1 MEIHPTKPG
10 STPKTGAGRLDRGSA
25 PLPAQSEEHTTSEEA
40 AKAAR
45 DKVQISDEARSLQ
58 EQLQHERDLIAQ
70 LPPGRL
76 REVLERI
83 YNGFY
88 DRPEVRDV
96 VLQRLAEDLEVPP
109 KTQES

>member
-1 MEIHPTKPG
+1 MEIQPTKPG
-10 STPKTGAGRLDRGSA
+10 STPKTGAGRLDRGAA

-45 DKVQISDEARSLQ
+45 DKVQISDEARS
-58 EQLQHERDLIAQ
+58 LQHERDLIAQ

>member
-1 MEIHPTKPG
+1 MDIQPTKPG
-10 STPKTGAGRLDRGSA
+10 STPKTGPGRLDRSA
-25 PLPAQSEEHTTSEEA
+25 APPPAQSEEHVPSPEA

-45 DKVQISDEARSLQ
+45 DKVQISDAARSLQ
-58 EQLQHERDLIAQ
+58 EQLQHEREFIAQ

-76 REVLERI
+76 RETLERI

-109 KTQES
+109 KPQES